1 MQKKIEEKYA
11 VLENKMKNADA
22 EREKELK
29 EAQKKLDVAKK
40 KADMSIKKTKGK
52 KQVLYVWFLIW
63 DSVP

>member
-52 KQVLYVWFLIW
+52 KQVLYV
-63 DSVP
+63 